1 MSSPRVLLLGGTSE
15 IGLAIVRSL
24 SLPSSAEV
32 ILAGR
37 SLSRL
42 ADAGASL
49 GCTVQTESFD
59 AVAVDTHQAFVDKIF
74 ASGPV
79 DLVIAATGV
88 LSPQEALDKDV
99 AAAATM
105 IETNF
110 TSHITTLLATAGH
123 MRAQGRGTIVIL
135 SSVAAIR
142 PRRFNPVYGASKAGL
157 DAFAHGLTD
166 SLHGSGVSVLLVRP
180 GFVIGRMT
188 AGNGCR
194 ANGDDSGRGGCRRRC
209 RVVPVV
215 RAPEVRGVGAR
226 GPSRL
231 RDRPETSPPSHL
243 APHLPLTALAPRPR
257 PASRPV
263 PESHCAAPRAP
274 RPVLR
279 AHGGQIGYFGIRDR
293 PLH

>member
-157 DAFAHGLTD
+157 DAFARGLTD

-188 AGNGCR
+188 AGMD
-194 ANGDDSGRGGCRRRC
+194 A
-209 RVVPVV
+209 
-215 RAPEVRGVGAR
+215 APMATTPAAVGAAVAAALS
-226 GPSRL
+226 PSFVPRKSVVWV
-231 RDRPETSPPSHL
+231 PAGL
-243 APHLPLTALAPRPR
+243 AGFATALKLVPRPIWR
-257 PASRPV
+257 RISR
-263 PESHCAAPRAP
+263 
-274 RPVLR
+274 
-279 AHGGQIGYFGIRDR
+279 
-293 PLH
+293 